1 MTDKERSRKIIE
13 QERKR
18 ECYTRLR
25 RVVSPQKCVRLWL
38 VVGSYAKATI
48 GDFTE
53 EIVHQSRKIEN
64 VRSQSSLW
72 HPLSPI
78 RTDDPANNRFLP
90 RVRQRGRG
98 TPCAPYVFLKT
109 MELNCRILSFHR
121 WNEFCKRV
129 FPFGRIFSNFEKN
142 FFFLFFI
149 LVANFENDGLKKRRE
164 DGIIKRYLWE
174 ESTYKKIA
182 TKSWYI
188 LLRHMCWVTR
198 RVMLVFGRRW
208 ESMNESIIY
217 IRVKYNK

>member
-98 TPCAPYVFLKT
+98 TPCALYVFLKT

-129 FPFGRIFSNFEKN
+129 FPFGRIFSNFEKKFFF
-142 FFFLFFI
+142 FFFLFWWPI
-149 LVANFENDGLKKRRE
+149 LRTTV
-164 DGIIKRYLWE
+164 
-174 ESTYKKIA
+174 
-182 TKSWYI
+182 
-188 LLRHMCWVTR
+188 
-198 RVMLVFGRRW
+198 
-208 ESMNESIIY
+208 
-217 IRVKYNK
+217 

>member
-129 FPFGRIFSNFEKN
+129 FPFGRIFSNFEKK
-142 FFFLFFI
+142 FFFSFFY
-149 LVANFENDGLKKRRE
+149 FGGQFWERRFKKRARRRYNQALFMGRKYVQE
-164 DGIIKRYLWE
+164 DCHEILIHSAAPHVLSHATSHAGIWSEVRKYEW
-174 ESTYKKIA
+174 
-182 TKSWYI
+182 
-188 LLRHMCWVTR
+188 
-198 RVMLVFGRRW
+198 
-208 ESMNESIIY
+208 
-217 IRVKYNK
+217 KYNIYSCKI